1 MTQIYNTT
9 AGTSTPGDVIPR
21 ELMGELWVKIAQ
33 RLSRGETLIT
43 HDHFL
48 AAMEREFREL
58 TGQQVTT
65 QVRKRLLRTI
75 MAVNNQ
81 HPETYLVQGV
91 QNGVQQAF
99 GKGVLQLN
107 WDESKIQ
114 SKGTPAI
121 RRFGRQDNVRDLLE
135 EVNVKPN
142 QIDSSACVKFSM
154 DVLKEQG
161 SGIPLPVFTPPPLVE
176 PLPPPPEPE
185 SQIPEDPEVQEAI
198 ELGDVDRGEAEDR
211 LKEQDVARTNLEKRE
226 QEKVDD
232 RLHIYVAQGT
242 LTDVEAEDLRE
253 LRQVDKRQERGE
265 INAVEADNIR
275 NSILEPSVRD
285 ALGKRVKEAV
295 DHAVRYLQVYEAM
308 QKIGTQNDDALA
320 FLIGNKDVVA
330 ADNPDPVFLA
340 EVIRELSDDEPLLE
354 GIMAIVDRTDQEIR
368 MMSVRLPPYN
378 YIMSRGLEKIGNMT
392 IEETFLEE
400 LRRLDSEEISRRLHS
415 TDAAERVQPAAD
427 MRCLMSLVD
436 HVTKRTRF
444 RKEIRMLRLG
454 QSIEEFYRST
464 SDIGEARHQAENFM
478 KRRLRRL
485 FPDMPTEEAV
495 ELRQQ
500 SAEIISAIEE
510 KILQERRAAI
520 EEQRLQRAAATAQA
534 QGIDDDDDDENDL
547 TDEEKARGI
556 LIGRVEMRVA
566 GRYRRVPH
574 RIMPDPDDP
583 ERFVIAAR
591 DDGSGELAPAVRR
604 GSKRYVAKDRDG
616 TWKVE

>member
-1 MTQIYNTT
+1 MTQTYNSTASTT
-9 AGTSTPGDVIPR
+9 APVNGFPR
-21 ELMGELWVKIAQ
+21 ELLGELWMKIAQ
-33 RLSRGETLIT
+33 RLSQGETLIT

-48 AAMEREFREL
+48 GAMEQEFREL
-58 TGQQVTT
+58 TGQEVTA
-65 QVRKRLLRTI
+65 QVRKRLLRSI

-121 RRFGRQDNVRDLLE
+121 RRFERQDNVRDLLE
-135 EVNVKPN
+135 EVNVKAS
-142 QIDSSACVKFSM
+142 QIDPSACVKFSM
-154 DVLKEQG
+154 EVLNQQG
-161 SGIPLPVFTPPPLVE
+161 NGNRPLVFSPPPLVE

-185 SQIPEDPEVQEAI
+185 SVIPEEPEVQEAI
-198 ELGDVDRGEAEDR
+198 EAGDIDSAEAEDR
-211 LKEQDVARTNLEKRE
+211 LKEQEASRETLEKRE
-226 QEKVDD
+226 QEKVDE
-232 RLHIYVAQGT
+232 RFHIYVAQGT
-242 LTDVEAEDLRE
+242 LTDEEAGDLRE

-265 INAVEADNIR
+265 INAAEADNIR

-285 ALGKRVKEAV
+285 VLGKRVKEAV

-320 FLIGNKDVVA
+320 FLIGNKDIVS
-330 ADNPDPVFLA
+330 ADNPDPVALA
-340 EVIRELSDDEPLLE
+340 EIIRELSDDERLLE
-354 GIMAIVDRTDQEIR
+354 GIMAIVDRNDQEIR

-400 LRRLDSEEISRRLHS
+400 LRELDSEVISDRLHS
-415 TDAAERVQPAAD
+415 IDAAERVQPAAD
-427 MRCLMSLVD
+427 MRCLISLVD

-464 SDIGEARHQAENFM
+464 SDLNEARHQAENFM

-500 SAEIISAIEE
+500 SAEIISAIEQ
-510 KILQERRAAI
+510 KILQERKAAL
-520 EEQRLQRAAATAQA
+520 EEQRRLTAGTPA
-534 QGIDDDDDDENDL
+534 QSRGVENEDEENDL
-547 TDEEKARGI
+547 TDEERARGI
-556 LIGRVEMRVA
+556 QIGRVELRVA

-591 DDGSGELAPAVRR
+591 DDGTGELAPAVRR
-604 GSKRYVAKDRDG
+604 GGKRYVAKDRDG

>member
-1 MTQIYNTT
+1 MTQISNPIANTAPPT
-9 AGTSTPGDVIPR
+9 GGFPR
-21 ELMGELWVKIAQ
+21 ELMGELWMKIAQ

-48 AAMEREFREL
+48 AAMEQEFREL
-58 TGQQVTT
+58 TGQEITA
-65 QVRKRLLRTI
+65 QVRKRLLRSI
-75 MAVNNQ
+75 VAVNNQ

-91 QNGVQQAF
+91 QNGIQQAF

-121 RRFGRQDNVRDLLE
+121 RRFERQDNVRDLLE
-135 EVNVKPN
+135 EVNVKYS
-142 QIDSSACVKFSM
+142 QIDSSACVKYSMEVLFQQGNGNRPLVFS
-154 DVLKEQG
+154 
-161 SGIPLPVFTPPPLVE
+161 PPPLVE
-176 PLPPPPEPE
+176 PLPLPPEPE
-185 SQIPEDPEVQEAI
+185 SKIPEDPEVQAAI
-198 ELGDVDRGEAEDR
+198 ELGDVDPVEAEDR
-211 LKEQDVARTNLEKRE
+211 LKEQEASRETLEKRE
-226 QEKVDD
+226 QEKADE
-232 RLHIYVAQGT
+232 RLHVYVAQGT
-242 LTDVEAEDLRE
+242 LTDKEAEDLRE
-253 LRQVDKRQERGE
+253 LRQIDKRQERGE

-275 NSILEPSVRD
+275 NSILDSSVRD
-285 ALGKRVKEAV
+285 SLGKRVKEAV

-308 QKIGTQNDDALA
+308 QKIGKQNDEALA
-320 FLIGNKDVVA
+320 FLIGNKDTIVA
-330 ADNPDPVFLA
+330 DKPDPIALA
-340 EVIRELSDDEPLLE
+340 EIIGELSADEQLLE
-354 GIMAIVDRTDQEIR
+354 GIMAIVDRSDQEIR

-392 IEETFLEE
+392 IEGTFLEE
-400 LRRLDSEEISRRLHS
+400 LRRLDSEEISERLHS
-415 TDAAERVQPAAD
+415 ADAAERVQPAAD
-427 MRCLMSLVD
+427 MRCLISLVD

-464 SDIGEARHQAENFM
+464 SDLNEARHQAENFM

-500 SAEIISAIEE
+500 SAEIISAIEQ
-510 KILQERRAAI
+510 KILQERQAEI
-520 EEQRLQRAAATAQA
+520 EEQRRRTAGATTQSRGAA
-534 QGIDDDDDDENDL
+534 DDDDENDL
-547 TDEEKARGI
+547 TDEEMARGI
-556 LIGRVEMRVA
+556 QIGRVEMRVA

-583 ERFVIAAR
+583 GRFVIAAR
-591 DDGSGELAPAVRR
+591 DDGTGELEPAIRR

>member
-1 MTQIYNTT
+1 MTQTYNPVAST
-9 AGTSTPGDVIPR
+9 AARVDGIPR
-21 ELMGELWVKIAQ
+21 ELMGELWVKIDQ

-43 HDHFL
+43 YDHFL
-48 AAMEREFREL
+48 AAMEQEFREL
-58 TGQQVTT
+58 TGQGVTAP
-65 QVRKRLLRTI
+65 VRKRLLRSI
-75 MAVNNQ
+75 VAVNNQ

-121 RRFGRQDNVRDLLE
+121 RRFERKDNVRDLLE
-135 EVNVKPN
+135 EVNVKPS
-142 QIDSSACVKFSM
+142 QIDPSACVKYSM
-154 DVLKEQG
+154 DVLHQQG
-161 SGIPLPVFTPPPLVE
+161 LGNRPPVFSPPPLVE
-176 PLPPPPEPE
+176 PLSPPPEPE
-185 SQIPEDPEVQEAI
+185 SKIPEDPEVQAAI
-198 ELGDVDRGEAEDR
+198 ELGDVDPLEAEDR
-211 LKEQDVARTNLEKRE
+211 VKEQETSRETLEKRE
-226 QEKVDD
+226 LEKVDE
-232 RLHIYVAQGT
+232 RLHVYVAQGT
-242 LTDVEAEDLRE
+242 LTDGEAEDLRE

-275 NSILEPSVRD
+275 NSILDSSVRD

-308 QKIGTQNDDALA
+308 QKIGEQNDDALA
-320 FLIGNKDVVA
+320 FLIGNKDTVV
-330 ADNPDPVFLA
+330 ADNPDPIALA
-340 EVIRELSDDEPLLE
+340 EIIGELSADERLLD
-354 GIMAIVDRTDQEIR
+354 GVMAIVDRSDQEIR

-392 IEETFLEE
+392 IEKTFLEE
-400 LRRLDSEEISRRLHS
+400 LRRLESGEISERLHS
-415 TDAAERVQPAAD
+415 ADAAERVQPAAD
-427 MRCLMSLVD
+427 MRCLIALVD

-444 RKEIRMLRLG
+444 RKEIRMLRLS

-464 SDIGEARHQAENFM
+464 SDLSEARHQAENFM

-500 SAEIISAIEE
+500 SAEIISAIEQ
-510 KILQERRAAI
+510 KILKERQAEI
-520 EEQRLQRAAATAQA
+520 EEQRRRTAGTPAQRPNAED
-534 QGIDDDDDDENDL
+534 GDEENDL
-547 TDEEKARGI
+547 TDEERARGI
-556 LIGRVEMRVA
+556 QIGRVEMRVA

-591 DDGSGELAPAVRR
+591 DDGTGELAPAVRR
-604 GSKRYVAKDRDG
+604 GSKRYVTKDRDG